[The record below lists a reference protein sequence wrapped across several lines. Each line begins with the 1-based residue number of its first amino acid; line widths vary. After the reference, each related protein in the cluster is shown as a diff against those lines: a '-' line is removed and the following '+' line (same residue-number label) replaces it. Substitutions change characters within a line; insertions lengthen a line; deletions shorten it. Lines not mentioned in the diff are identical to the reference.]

1 VVVRKKKARA
11 KPITTIEME
20 EAIARKFG
28 VRTNIIVPN
37 VSWGLPGM
45 HECDLFIIKTSG
57 YGVEVEI
64 KISKSDLLADFKKG
78 HSHKDRFNRI
88 KEFYYA
94 FPESMLKSCEE
105 LIPKDAGIITCRRSD
120 WGSKLVYASFHRD
133 PVPIKTARKLTLEE
147 QFKVARL
154 GTMRIWT
161 LKNKI
166 IKLNETHRRKTKE

>member
-1 VVVRKKKARA
+1 MVVRKKKVRV
-11 KPITTIEME
+11 KPITTIEIE
-20 EAIARKFG
+20 EAVARKFG

-45 HECDLFIIKTSG
+45 HECDLFIIKMSG

-64 KISKSDLLADFKKG
+64 KISKADLLSDFKKS

-94 FPESMLKSCEE
+94 FPENMLKTCEG
-105 LIPKDAGIITCRRSD
+105 LIPKDAGIIVCRRSD
-120 WGSKLVYASFHRD
+120 WGEKLVYASFHRD
-133 PVPIKTARKLTLEE
+133 PVPIKIARKLTTEE

-166 IKLNETHRRKTKE
+166 IQLQKK

>member
-1 VVVRKKKARA
+1 
-11 KPITTIEME
+11 ME

-45 HECDLFIIKTSG
+45 HECDLFIIKMSG
-57 YGVEVEI
+57 YGVEIEI
-64 KISKSDLLADFKKG
+64 KRSKSDLLADFNKG
-78 HSHKDRFNRI
+78 HQHKDRFNRI

-94 FPESMLKSCEE
+94 FPESMLKTCEE
-105 LIPKDAGIITCRRSD
+105 LIPKDAGIIVCKRSD
-120 WGSKLVYASFHRD
+120 WGKKLVHATFHRD
-133 PVPIKTARKLTLEE
+133 PVPIRTARKLTPEE

-166 IKLNETHRRKTKE
+166 IQLQKNKSCTV